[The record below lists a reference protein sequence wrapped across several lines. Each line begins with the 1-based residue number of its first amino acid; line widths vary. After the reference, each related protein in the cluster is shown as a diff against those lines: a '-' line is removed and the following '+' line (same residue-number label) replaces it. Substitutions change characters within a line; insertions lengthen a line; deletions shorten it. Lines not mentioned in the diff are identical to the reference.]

1 MKFRAQGSTE
11 YLVILAVVL
20 VVALIVVSLLGQFTG
35 FGKQSK
41 EQQSRVYW
49 SGATPFS
56 ILEAKISSN
65 ASVNSTLF
73 MKNQDAENL
82 VLEKIYFKQVGQSD
96 WTLVYGD
103 TENESF
109 AGGEEK
115 MVKLIQ
121 TNIMSGNFCS
131 GPDKP
136 YEVEVKIVYTKGDMS
151 GITQIGTKTL
161 YGKCV

>member
-82 VLEKIYFKQVGQSD
+82 KLEQILFKQVGD
-96 WTLVYGD
+96 TNWTTVYSG
-103 TENESF
+103 NEQF

-115 MVKLIQ
+115 MITLDSNAS
-121 TNIMSGNFCS
+121 TFCT
-131 GPDKP
+131 GADKP